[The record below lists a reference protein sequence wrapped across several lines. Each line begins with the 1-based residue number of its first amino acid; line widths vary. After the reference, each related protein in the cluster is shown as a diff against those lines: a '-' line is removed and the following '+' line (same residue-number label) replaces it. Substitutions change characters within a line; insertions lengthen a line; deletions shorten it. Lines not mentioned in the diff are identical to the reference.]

1 MGEDPAATPTA
12 DSQRPFASP
21 SASSEKAVLAPL
33 TLSPGS
39 RQAERSY
46 CPTRGREAHPGR
58 RRAARGHTMAEAE
71 PDQNFLAA
79 SARVSLGASAGRMLR
94 SPENL
99 VTSAQPGASP
109 IPTLAGREQPPLPFS
124 APRPMPLFTRS
135 AYAPPTPHSP
145 RVWPVGEVRSAPP
158 ELSRT
163 SKARAGDRTN
173 PVQRRGWG
181 VAGGPGPGGTAKKSR
196 NKTKQNARREMIR
209 SPGRL
214 FYLPGGI
221 PSTWPVGTIGLP
233 FSPPQLSALGRRR
246 GGERDPL
253 SLRLRLSRAWTSG
266 EASLQHT

>member
-124 APRPMPLFTRS
+124 AP
-135 AYAPPTPHSP
+135 PPHAFVHSLCLRTPHTPLPQGLAGGRSSLCSP
-145 RVWPVGEVRSAPP
+145 RTEP
-158 ELSRT
+158 
-163 SKARAGDRTN
+163 AGH
-173 PVQRRGWG
+173 QRRARGTG
-181 VAGGPGPGGTAKKSR
+181 RTRCSAGGGGWLGGLGQEAQPKRAETKPNRTPGGR
-196 NKTKQNARREMIR
+196 
-209 SPGRL
+209 
-214 FYLPGGI
+214 
-221 PSTWPVGTIGLP
+221 
-233 FSPPQLSALGRRR
+233 
-246 GGERDPL
+246 
-253 SLRLRLSRAWTSG
+253 
-266 EASLQHT
+266 